1 MQRIIYLDTE
11 TGYKSMDVN
20 SIQETQMKKAFLE
33 SKGKLVVCVLDIQT
47 NQLIGIC
54 DCFGSHADF
63 IKSCY
68 PNALL
73 N

>member
-11 TGYKSMDVN
+11 TGYKSIDVS
-20 SIQETQMKKAFLE
+20 SIQKAQKKEACLK
-33 SKGKLVVCVLDIQT
+33 SKGKFIVCVLDTKT
-47 NQLIGIC
+47 NELRC
-54 DCFGSHADF
+54 KSETFGSHADF

-73 N
+73 D